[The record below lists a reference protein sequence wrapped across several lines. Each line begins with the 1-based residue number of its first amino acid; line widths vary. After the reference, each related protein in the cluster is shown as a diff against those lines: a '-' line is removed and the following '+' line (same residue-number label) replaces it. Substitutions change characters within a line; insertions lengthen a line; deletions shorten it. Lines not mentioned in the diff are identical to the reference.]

1 MGFFLGIFTL
11 NFLFLIGFV
20 ILFFRTN
27 VKDSIVRRDSQQNI
41 NTLLKEKPTDNNMSV
56 LQIFNVSSLSF
67 YSIIVTVTSSTAIG
81 SFFGEVVSDLE
92 SLPQILFF
100 TRLLSDFFGRL
111 VVMYLPLQSDF
122 IIAIASTIRVLLV
135 PIYFILSPVG
145 GVDVILILLV
155 ATFSFTTGVIVTG
168 SFQVA
173 PINLNYP
180 TSANLS
186 KQASILNVFLCISIN
201 FGVIVSL
208 CILALQ

>member
-135 PIYFILSPVG
+135 PIYFIL
-145 GVDVILILLV
+145 ILLV

-201 FGVIVSL
+201 FGVIVS
-208 CILALQ
+208 